1 MAKTNGGAG
10 SEETVAAN
18 GSPTLSS
25 RVQSLA
31 EQLRQDPGLPVPN
44 STQAHWQQPP
54 DRVSQHQ
61 SANLTEDTDVLIIGS
76 GITACGV
83 AKRLLEQSDSLRV
96 TILEARNITSGATG
110 RNGGHIK
117 AVPEISYSD
126 LLPKVGKVKAQEVVH
141 FTLRNVNELLGLAH
155 SLPDKQREYSEVRAV
170 ETLNIFTDEEGF
182 AHAKEIVSRFDAD
195 NPDLKGRARIIE
207 RNELLE
213 VGMCVFLTLHLVVDC
228 SL

>member
-1 MAKTNGGAG
+1 MADMYGDDG
-10 SEETVAAN
+10 SEETFTAN
-18 GSPTLSS
+18 HASTLSKA
-25 RVQSLA
+25 VQSLTQ
-31 EQLRQDPGLPVPN
+31 QLRQDPGLPVPN

-61 SANLTEDTDVLIIGS
+61 SANLAADTDVLIIGS

-83 AKRLLEQSDSLRV
+83 AKQLLEQSGNLRV

-126 LLPKVGKVKAQEVVH
+126 LLPQVGKTKAQEVVH
-141 FTLRNVNELLGLAH
+141 FTLRNVKELLSLAY
-155 SLPDKQREYSEVRAV
+155 SLPDEQSEYSEVRPV
-170 ETLNIFTDEEGF
+170 ETLNVFTDEAGF
-182 AHAKEIVSRFDAD
+182 AHAKKVVSRFDAD

-213 VGMCVFLTLHLVVDC
+213 VSGCVP
-228 SL
+228 